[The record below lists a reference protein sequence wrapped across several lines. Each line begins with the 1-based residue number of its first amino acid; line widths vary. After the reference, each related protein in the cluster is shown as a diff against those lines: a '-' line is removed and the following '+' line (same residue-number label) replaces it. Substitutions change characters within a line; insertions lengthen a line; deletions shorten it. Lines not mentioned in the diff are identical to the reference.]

1 MAQLG
6 TPDMKLPIQYALY
19 YPERRPMAGD
29 RLDFWSMKEIVFEAP
44 DMENFRGLSLAFQAG
59 RAGGSVPT
67 VLNAANEW
75 AVAKFLNREL
85 SFLEITDMI
94 ERAMGHH
101 RKIEHPSLK
110 QILETEAET
119 YDWLES
125 SRRN

>member
-1 MAQLG
+1 
-6 TPDMKLPIQYALY
+6 
-19 YPERRPMAGD
+19 
-29 RLDFWSMKEIVFEAP
+29 
-44 DMENFRGLSLAFQAG
+44 MENFRGLSLTFQAG

-101 RKIEHPSLK
+101 KKIEHPSLK

-125 SRRN
+125 CRRN